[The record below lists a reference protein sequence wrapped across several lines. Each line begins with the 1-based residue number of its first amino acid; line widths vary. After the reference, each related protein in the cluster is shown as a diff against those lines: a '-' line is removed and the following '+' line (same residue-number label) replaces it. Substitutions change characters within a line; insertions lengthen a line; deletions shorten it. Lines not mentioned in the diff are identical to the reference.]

1 MTEMP
6 TPSGAG
12 FNPEDPSLF
21 IERPKWPKVIGIIS
35 IVLGSL
41 GLLCAAGSG
50 VAGVF
55 LAPLQEQAVSQVA
68 PDADP
73 LPSQMTPLIWVSLVF
88 GTLLAFVQLIGGVMC
103 ASYKPAGR
111 LVLLVYGVLGI
122 ISSLLG
128 MFAQF
133 QQQAATRAWAEANPG
148 NPISDQMNSGGQA
161 VSQLIG
167 LAIGVVLGLGI
178 PLFYVIW
185 FGLVKSKPEQ
195 MLGIAPSDD

>member
-133 QQQAATRAWAEANPG
+133 QQQAAMRAWAEANPG